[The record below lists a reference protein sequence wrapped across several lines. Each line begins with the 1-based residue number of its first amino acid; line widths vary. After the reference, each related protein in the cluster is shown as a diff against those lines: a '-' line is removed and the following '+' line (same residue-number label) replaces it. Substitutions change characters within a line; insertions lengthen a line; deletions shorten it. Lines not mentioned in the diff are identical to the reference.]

1 MNILNNIFREITAKE
16 NMDIKIFQK
25 IFELQY
31 KRFHMNITSEQNAVT
46 LDILYI
52 SSSIYL
58 AVVCLIGI
66 GLNGKA
72 LVKLV
77 KATKV
82 GKYTFIYIYIYIYIY
97 NNMLEAGTN
106 I

>member
-1 MNILNNIFREITAKE
+1 
-16 NMDIKIFQK
+16 MDIKIFQK